1 LVPGYWPK
9 ICPISCPACCAGWNT
24 SEHRPVNAWF
34 PRVTLHSLVV
44 AISVLVYVLTTRV
57 ERERRPPSIAIAWV
71 LGMIAVP
78 YFALPTYLLFGRRK
92 LPRKVLRWSGIGS
105 HCTHWAEDLI
115 ESFGL
120 APCAPSSVRLHQD
133 GSESAAALFATMSS
147 AIDRLDIC
155 TYILGN
161 DAFGREAMQRMI
173 ERARSGVQVRL
184 LIDGVGALQLPHSSL
199 RHLKGAGI
207 QTAIFSPLFARKTQG
222 PRNLRNHRKMAIAD
236 GARLWAGG
244 RNLAAEYFT
253 GLKGAPPWRDLS
265 FDLQGPVAAAAA
277 YQFEADWVA
286 AGGRPAAHA
295 AEAGLAAPGLVAPDV
310 VAPGVT
316 APGVVTSVS
325 QPAGGRAQFL
335 PSGPDQA
342 EDTVHALLID
352 ACFHARERMLAV
364 TPYFVPDVSLETA
377 MRLAAHRGVEI
388 DLCIPV
394 VSNHRLADFARNR
407 ALRSLSA
414 AGVRIHLLPYM
425 NHAKAVVFDESLAIS
440 GSVNLDSR
448 SLLLNY
454 ECAVVFYG
462 EREIDWL
469 ANWIQALIPEA
480 QPFDAQAPGLWRDIG
495 EGLLL
500 TVAYQL

>member
-1 LVPGYWPK
+1 M
-9 ICPISCPACCAGWNT
+9 
-24 SEHRPVNAWF
+24 NAWI

-57 ERERRPPSIAIAWV
+57 EHERRPPSIAIAWV

-78 YFALPTYLLFGRRK
+78 YLALPTYLLFGRRK
-92 LPRKVLRWSGIGS
+92 LPRKVLPWSGIRA
-105 HCTHWAEDLI
+105 HCAHWAEDLI

-120 APCAPSSVRLHQD
+120 APCAPASIRLHRD
-133 GSESAAALFATMSS
+133 GSESAAALFATMSN

-161 DAFGREAMQRMI
+161 DAFGGEAMQRMI
-173 ERARSGVQVRL
+173 ERAQSGVQVRL
-184 LIDGVGALQLPHSSL
+184 LIDGVGAIQLPASCFS
-199 RHLKGAGI
+199 RLKDAGV
-207 QTAIFSPLFARKTQG
+207 QTAIFSPLLARKTQG

-236 GARLWAGG
+236 GTQLWAGG

-286 AGGRPAAHA
+286 AGGRPAAPYA
-295 AEAGLAAPGLVAPDV
+295 ATGAVRPGIVLPDG
-310 VAPGVT
+310 AT
-316 APGVVTSVS
+316 
-325 QPAGGRAQFL
+325 PAGGRAQFL

-352 ACFHARERMLAV
+352 ACFHVRERLLAV

-377 MRLAAHRGVEI
+377 MRLAARRGVKI

-407 ALRSLSA
+407 SLRALST
-414 AGVRIHLLPYM
+414 AGVRIHLLQHM
-425 NHAKAVVFDESLAIS
+425 NHAKAVVFDDSLAIS

-462 EREIDWL
+462 AREIDWL

-480 QPFDAQAPGLWRDIG
+480 QPFDCRAPSLLRDIG

>member
-1 LVPGYWPK
+1 M
-9 ICPISCPACCAGWNT
+9 S
-24 SEHRPVNAWF
+24 AWF
-34 PRVTLHSLVV
+34 PPVTLHSLVIV
-44 AISVLVYVLTTRV
+44 ISVLVYVLTTRV

-71 LGMIAVP
+71 LGMIALP
-78 YFALPTYLLFGRRK
+78 YLTLPTYLLFGRRK
-92 LPRKVLRWSGIGS
+92 LPRKVLLWSGIGS
-105 HCTHWAEDLI
+105 HCAHWAEDLI

-120 APCAPSSVRLHQD
+120 APCAPASIRLHRD
-133 GSESAAALFATMSS
+133 GSESAAALFATMSN
-147 AIDRLDIC
+147 AVDRLDIC

-161 DAFGREAMQRMI
+161 DAFGREAMQRLI
-173 ERARSGVQVRL
+173 ERARCGVQVRL
-184 LIDGVGALQLPHSSL
+184 LIDGVGAAQLPHSCF
-199 RHLKGAGI
+199 RHLNLAGVH
-207 QTAIFSPLFARKTQG
+207 TAIFSPLFARKTQG
-222 PRNLRNHRKMAIAD
+222 PRNLRNHRKMVIAD
-236 GARLWAGG
+236 GAQLWAGG

-253 GLKGAPPWRDLS
+253 GLKGKPPWRDLS
-265 FDLQGPVAAAAA
+265 FDLQGPVATAAA

-286 AGGRPAAHA
+286 AGGKPAARA
-295 AEAGLAAPGLVAPDV
+295 AVPAAVAQG
-310 VAPGVT
+310 VATPSVTTPSAIASGVAT
-316 APGVVTSVS
+316 SGIVTSPP

-352 ACFHARERMLAV
+352 ACFHVRERLLAV

-377 MRLAAHRGVEI
+377 MRLAARRGVKI
-388 DLCIPV
+388 DLVLPA

-407 ALRSLSA
+407 ALRALST
-414 AGVRIHLLPYM
+414 AGVRIHLLPHM
-425 NHAKAVVFDESLAIS
+425 NHAKAVVFDDSLAVS

-462 EREIDWL
+462 AREIDWL

-480 QPFDAQAPGLWRDIG
+480 QPFDCRAPSLLRDIG